1 MTCLGQCR
9 QVPRRVGL
17 TLSLLLVGL
26 LVGCAVRQPP
36 ETALPPQVETPD
48 TWVAAEDAVPEEVS
62 TGWLADFEDPRLEG
76 VVAEA
81 LENNQDLQTAAA
93 QLEVARQAAIRAGAP
108 MYPFV
113 SLGAGGSSN
122 GDFEGGDSRS
132 SSGVSLDV
140 SWEVDLWGRIRA
152 GKAAAASD
160 FEAAQAEYAFA
171 RLSLAAQTAK
181 AWFLAIESRL
191 QVELSQRNVEL
202 YERAL
207 SLVLARYN
215 AGIVAELDLHLA
227 KFQLAAGERDLSQT
241 QSSFEQATRSL
252 EVLLGRYPDA
262 EMALADDLATV
273 PPPVPPGI
281 PAEIL
286 ERRPDVVAAE
296 RQVAAAFY
304 TIQVAQAARLPSLSL
319 TGSAGTA
326 SSDLRDAINA
336 PDPFWSLGAGLFA
349 PLFAG
354 GELKANVE
362 AANAQQQAALH
373 RYVQVVLGAFGE
385 VENALANEEYLEQS
399 EGFVRAAVLEAES
412 AVRQAAIQY
421 RFGLIAYA
429 NVISIQD
436 RYVASQRQLVA
447 LRNSRLANR
456 INLYLGL
463 GVDYATGPGQT
474 AVAST
479 GPEEE

>member
-1 MTCLGQCR
+1 MNSMTRLDHCRRVPR
-9 QVPRRVGL
+9 QVVL
-17 TLSLLLVGL
+17 TLSVLLA
-26 LVGCAVRQPP
+26 GCAVRQPP

-48 TWVAAEDAVPEEVS
+48 TWAAAEGAAPVEVS
-62 TGWLADFEDPRLEG
+62 TGWLSDFQDPRLEG

-113 SLGAGGSSN
+113 SLGGGGSSD
-122 GDFEGGDSRS
+122 GGFEGGDSRS

-160 FEAAQAEYAFA
+160 YQAAQSEYDFA

-181 AWFLAIESRL
+181 AWFQAIESRL
-191 QVELSQRNVEL
+191 QVELSERNVEL

-215 AGIVAELDLHLA
+215 AGIVSELDLHLA
-227 KFQLAAGERDLSQT
+227 KFQLAGGERALRQDR
-241 QSSFEQATRSL
+241 SSFEQAMRSL

-273 PPPVPPGI
+273 PPPIPAGI

-286 ERRPDVVAAE
+286 ERRPDLVAAE

-304 TIQVAQAARLPSLSL
+304 TIQVAQAARLPRLSL
-319 TGSAGTA
+319 TGSSGTA

-385 VENALANEEYLEQS
+385 VENALANEEYLEQT
-399 EGFVRAAVLEAES
+399 EGFVRAAVLEAEG
-412 AVRQAAIQY
+412 AVRQAGVQY

-436 RYVASQRQLVA
+436 RNVAAQRQLIA

-456 INLYLGL
+456 INLYLAL
-463 GVDYATGPGQT
+463 GVDYATGAGQT
-474 AVAST
+474 SIAAT

>member
-1 MTCLGQCR
+1 MTSLDHSPRVPGQ
-9 QVPRRVGL
+9 VFL
-17 TLSLLLVGL
+17 TLLLL

-36 ETALPPQVETPD
+36 ETTLPPQVETPD
-48 TWVAAEDAVPEEVS
+48 TWAAAKDAAPEEVS
-62 TGWLADFEDPRLEG
+62 TGWLDDFQDPRLEG

-93 QLEVARQAAIRAGAP
+93 QLEVARQAAIRAGAG

-113 SLGAGGSSN
+113 SLGAGGSSS

-152 GKAAAASD
+152 GKASAASD
-160 FEAAQAEYAFA
+160 FQAAQADYAFA

-181 AWFLAIESRL
+181 AWFLAIENRL
-191 QVELSQRNVEL
+191 QVELSQQNVEL
-202 YERAL
+202 YERAV
-207 SLVLARYN
+207 SLVQARYN
-215 AGIVAELDLHLA
+215 AGIVSELDLHLA
-227 KFQLAAGERDLSQT
+227 KFQLASGERALRDNRA
-241 QSSFEQATRSL
+241 SFEQAMRSL

-262 EMALADDLATV
+262 EMALVDDLATV
-273 PPPVPPGI
+273 PPPIPAGI

-286 ERRPDVVAAE
+286 ERRPDLVAAE

-326 SSDLRDAINA
+326 SSDLRDVLNLPNA
-336 PDPFWSLGAGLFA
+336 FWSLGAGLFA

-385 VENALANEEYLEQS
+385 VENTLANEEYLEQS
-399 EGFVRAAVLEAES
+399 EGFIRAAVLEAEG
-412 AVRQAAIQY
+412 AVRQAVIQY
-421 RFGLIAYA
+421 EFGVIAYA
-429 NVISIQD
+429 NVITIQD
-436 RYVASQRQLVA
+436 RYVAAQRQLVA
-447 LRNSRLANR
+447 VRNSRLANR

-463 GVDYATGPGQT
+463 GVDYATGAGQT
-474 AVAST
+474 AIAST
-479 GPEEE
+479 GPDEE

>member
-1 MTCLGQCR
+1 MTCFEYYGRVPR
-9 QVPRRVGL
+9 QVVL
-17 TLSLLLVGL
+17 TLSLL

-36 ETALPPQVETPD
+36 ETALPPEVETPD
-48 TWVAAEDAVPEEVS
+48 TWAAEESAAPAEVS
-62 TGWLADFEDPRLEG
+62 TGWLDDFQDPQLEG

-81 LENNQDLQTAAA
+81 MENNQDLQIAAA
-93 QLEVARQAAIRAGAP
+93 QLEVSRQAAIRAGAG

-113 SLGAGGSSN
+113 SLGGGGSSN
-122 GDFEGGDSRS
+122 GDFEGGDSRN

-140 SWEVDLWGRIRA
+140 IWEVDLWGRIRA
-152 GKAAAASD
+152 GKASAASD
-160 FEAAQAEYAFA
+160 FEAAQADYAFA
-171 RLSLAAQTAK
+171 RFSLAAQAAK

-191 QVELSQRNVEL
+191 QVELSQQNVEL

-207 SLVLARYN
+207 SLVQARFN
-215 AGIVAELDLHLA
+215 TGIVSELDLHLA
-227 KFQLAAGERDLSQT
+227 KYQLAAGERLLRQNR
-241 QSSFEQATRSL
+241 SSFEQSMRSL

-286 ERRPDVVAAE
+286 ERRPDLVAAE

-319 TGSAGTA
+319 TGFSGTA

-373 RYVQVVLGAFGE
+373 SYVQVVLGAFGE

-399 EGFVRAAVLEAES
+399 EGFVKGAVLEAEN
-412 AVRQAAIQY
+412 AVRQASIQY
-421 RFGLIAYA
+421 RFGLIAYV

-436 RYVASQRQLVA
+436 RFVTAQRQLIS

-456 INLYLGL
+456 INLYLAL
-463 GVDYATGPGQT
+463 GVDYATGAGQT
-474 AVAST
+474 AIAST

>member
-1 MTCLGQCR
+1 MTGLDHCR
-9 QVPRRVGL
+9 RVPRRVFV
-17 TLSLLLVGL
+17 TLSLL

-48 TWVAAEDAVPEEVS
+48 TWATAKDAAPEEVS
-62 TGWLADFEDPRLEG
+62 TGWLDDFQDPLLEA

-81 LENNQDLQTAAA
+81 LQNNQDLQAAAA
-93 QLEVARQAAIRAGAP
+93 QLEVARQAAIRAGAG

-113 SLGAGGSSN
+113 SLGAGGSSS

-160 FEAAQAEYAFA
+160 FEAAQADYAFA

-181 AWFLAIESRL
+181 AWFLVIESRL
-191 QVELSQRNVEL
+191 QVELSQRNVQL

-207 SLVLARYN
+207 SLVRARYN
-215 AGIVAELDLHLA
+215 AGIVSELDLHLA
-227 KFQLAAGERDLSQT
+227 KFQLAASERSLRQNRAR
-241 QSSFEQATRSL
+241 FEQAMRSL

-273 PPPVPPGI
+273 PPPIPAGI

-286 ERRPDVVAAE
+286 ERRPDLVAAE

-304 TIQVAQAARLPSLSL
+304 TIQVAQAARLPSISL

-385 VENALANEEYLEQS
+385 VETALANEEYLEQA
-399 EGFVRAAVLEAES
+399 EGFTRAAVLEAEG
-412 AVRQAAIQY
+412 AARQAAIQY

-436 RYVASQRQLVA
+436 RYVAAQRQLVA

-463 GVDYATGPGQT
+463 GVDYATGAGQT
-474 AVAST
+474 AIAST